1 MWGDLMAIVLD
12 FLHYYRTGER
22 RPANSIAYQY
32 DVGRKLEVYVPTN
45 GTYEINYF
53 IQGMALSE
61 VYAPNDVVEVEE
73 GYKITANIPN
83 IYLRISGELRVYVVL
98 AESER
103 RTTYEGYITIR
114 NRPEP
119 DDTLN
124 VDPTNEALSVMQ
136 GCFESRDKAEAWAV
150 GQVNGVDVH
159 SDAPQYHNNAKY
171 YADVVTSSAETASN
185 AANTAT
191 NAATTATNAAESAA
205 ADAAEVRQI
214 TANTIEFTEAE
225 TRENISSGEPLRT
238 MLGKIKK
245 WFTDLKDA
253 AFHNVA
259 NDLTETESGSVLDA
273 RQGKILDDKITAL
286 TDDIAITTFS
296 GSVVRTDDYTTAV
309 TSIPANST
317 LWVGVKGTKE
327 GYEIVGVCG
336 YYLSGTTGATEV
348 NLYQVGIARVSADKQ
363 YATFAV
369 RTGSNAWVD
378 PSIQVTAI
386 WKKAQV

>member
-83 IYLRISGELRVYVVL
+83 IYLRVSGELRVYVVL

-136 GCFESRDKAEAWAV
+136 GCYESRTIASEAA
-150 GQVNGVDVH
+150 
-159 SDAPQYHNNAKY
+159 
-171 YADVVTSSAETASN
+171 TTATT

-191 NAATTATNAAESAA
+191 TAATTATTAATTATNAAESAA

-273 RQGKILDDKITAL
+273 RQGKILDDKISAL
-286 TDDIAITTFS
+286 IDDIAITTFS